1 MLTRLSVADD
11 QILVQLGGYGE
22 YEGEH
27 KQEYINGLRQLLTDF
42 RNRKIKDFKTISQS
56 IINYRAQFRKDPT
69 KILPLGNVSI

>member
-1 MLTRLSVADD
+1 MLVMLTRLSVADD
-11 QILVQLGGYGE
+11 QILVQLGGYGD

-27 KQEYINGLRQLLTDF
+27 KQEYI
-42 RNRKIKDFKTISQS
+42 KTISQS